1 MFGMSILEKIRLIL
15 RVSTSQSDPNGIA
28 RLLISADFYI
38 FGSGPC
44 RTLPLFRL
52 NLLVGFC

>member
-1 MFGMSILEKIRLIL
+1 MNLFEKIRLIL